1 MITPIDGP
9 DEERDPE
16 LSALL
21 GPGTVLLGP
30 PPGRFREVRRA
41 AARRRLLRTA
51 AGAGVSLA
59 VAAVVAVPLHL
70 LSSPGQGPAVGPNV
84 PAVSVPPAADPPPSP
99 PPTTSPVPEPSE
111 SHGPD
116 RRTGSP
122 DPRRTGSTDPG
133 RAASTARQS
142 RSVSATPLGG
152 PREDAPAVSQR

>member
-1 MITPIDGP
+1 MITPIEGP

-21 GPGTVLLGP
+21 RPGTVLLGP
-30 PPGRFREVRRA
+30 PPGRFREVRRV
-41 AARRRLLRTA
+41 AARRKLLRAA

-70 LSSPGQGPAVGPNV
+70 LSAPGQGPAVGPAV

-99 PPTTSPVPEPSE
+99 RPTTSPVPEPSE
-111 SHGPD
+111 TPGPD

-122 DPRRTGSTDPG
+122 AAPDPRR
-133 RAASTARQS
+133 AASSARQTDA
-142 RSVSATPLGG
+142 VSATPLSRATDDPPAR
-152 PREDAPAVSQR
+152 PRG

>member
-59 VAAVVAVPLHL
+59 VAAVVAIPLYL

-99 PPTTSPVPEPSE
+99 PSPPPTTSPVPEPSE

-116 RRTGSP
+116 RRTGSN
-122 DPRRTGSTDPG
+122 DPG

-142 RSVSATPLGG
+142 RSVSATPLGD
-152 PREDAPAVSQR
+152 PAEDAPAVSRR